1 MHAPATCDHRQ
12 TCGRIQLTLWGILFF
27 GRNKRIPQLRADMSG
42 CQEALLLTRQA
53 TPAMPLQ
60 EVAATGSIHAECPAS
75 TTKSQRS
82 LSHTN
87 LQSLQCIPEEHS
99 ERQSCSGDGARAS
112 ACTSVQAQASV
123 LLREKFPEQTQYI
136 PSSLRRHSPQGSCDV
151 PTVYSGQLMMPVL

>member
-1 MHAPATCDHRQ
+1 
-12 TCGRIQLTLWGILFF
+12 
-27 GRNKRIPQLRADMSG
+27 MSG

-75 TTKSQRS
+75 KPHRS

-87 LQSLQCIPEEHS
+87 LQSVPEEQS
-99 ERQSCSGDGARAS
+99 ERQSCSRDGAAS
-112 ACTSVQAQASV
+112 TSVQAQASV

-136 PSSLRRHSPQGSCDV
+136 ASSLRRRSPQGSCDL
-151 PTVYSGQLMMPVL
+151 PTVYSGQLMTPGL